1 MSHRKIVTFPG
12 RLEGMGRTVDCIVG
26 AVRVSLPNS
35 SDSALSPPFT
45 IHQAPAD
52 LPEGKYI
59 LTYRD
64 GLQAAQLEVQKSA
77 VGWISARM

>member
-1 MSHRKIVTFPG
+1 
-12 RLEGMGRTVDCIVG
+12 
-26 AVRVSLPNS
+26 VSLPNS